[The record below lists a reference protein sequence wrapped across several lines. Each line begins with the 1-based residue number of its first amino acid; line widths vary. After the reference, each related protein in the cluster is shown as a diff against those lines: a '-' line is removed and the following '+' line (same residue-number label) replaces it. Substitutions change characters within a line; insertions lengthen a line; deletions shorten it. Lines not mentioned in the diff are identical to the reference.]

1 MKIFKNAMIS
11 TLLLSS
17 MAFGVAHGNNTDAI
31 ESNESSTKD
40 TSPNTTQEQSNQNI
54 EAQQSKETDS
64 NSEQNSKTEER
75 STEPK
80 SEENSSTEEQSSEE
94 PTTEEPSTEEP
105 SSNDSNHQ
113 DQVPP
118 PNQSNSGKPSSE
130 EPKTNEPNSNSNNDQ
145 NVNQYKPTMPA
156 YPNTNEVGDG
166 YYNNPQYT
174 DEKAPKFIP
183 GHSEAYYSK
192 LDEDVL
198 ELVTSKV
205 GSRPDLAQP
214 KFKKTNKTAETTSV
228 DDDDTKTET
237 TKTTT
242 ESFETASDH
251 KDISKPLIIGISI
264 AIVLVLGFIILFIMR
279 RFSKS

>member
-1 MKIFKNAMIS
+1 
-11 TLLLSS
+11 
-17 MAFGVAHGNNTDAI
+17 
-31 ESNESSTKD
+31 
-40 TSPNTTQEQSNQNI
+40 
-54 EAQQSKETDS
+54 
-64 NSEQNSKTEER
+64 
-75 STEPK
+75 
-80 SEENSSTEEQSSEE
+80 
-94 PTTEEPSTEEP
+94 EPSTEEP

-166 YYNNPQYT
+166 YYNPQYT